1 MDQTPSHA
9 DETVVVAVE
18 TVASVIHCYSDDESD
33 LLHQVG
39 HS

>member
-1 MDQTPSHA
+1 MDQTPSRA
-9 DETVVVAVE
+9 ETVVAVE